1 MSLSG
6 ARALVAGAS
15 GEIGRAI
22 ASGLL
27 RSDAEVFM
35 LSRSRAR
42 LVEPLPLANVEKKK
56 CHYLV
61 ADLTDNDAVER
72 IGAEMSASGRL
83 DALVLSSGIYERS
96 REPEAL
102 ARQIA
107 ANLLGPYSLLQRLLP
122 LLIEARG
129 QVVFINS
136 TQGLKAAAGIGQFA
150 ATQHAMKAV
159 ADSLRDEVN
168 SNGVRVTSIFLGR
181 TATERQRAIFAA
193 EGRPYPPERLIQP
206 TDVAGLVLFL
216 LQLPRTSE
224 LTDIVLRP
232 MQKPE

>member
-22 ASGLL
+22 AFDLL
-27 RSDAEVFM
+27 RADAEVFM

-42 LVEPLPLANVEKKK
+42 LAQPAPPANVREK

-61 ADLTDNDAVER
+61 ADLTDNDAVDR
-72 IGAEMSASGRL
+72 IGAEMSTGGCL
-83 DALVLSSGIYERS
+83 DILVLSSGIYERS

-107 ANLLGPYSLLQRLLP
+107 ANLLAPYSLVQRLIP
-122 LLIEARG
+122 LLIKGQG

-159 ADSLRDEVN
+159 ADSLRDEIN
-168 SNGVRVTSIFLGR
+168 GKGVRVTSIFLGR

-193 EGRPYPPERLIQP
+193 EGRPYRPERLIQP
-206 TDVAGLVLFL
+206 ADVAEMVLSL
-216 LQLPRTSE
+216 LQLPRTTE
-224 LTDIVLRP
+224 PTDIVLRP
-232 MQKPE
+232 MQKT